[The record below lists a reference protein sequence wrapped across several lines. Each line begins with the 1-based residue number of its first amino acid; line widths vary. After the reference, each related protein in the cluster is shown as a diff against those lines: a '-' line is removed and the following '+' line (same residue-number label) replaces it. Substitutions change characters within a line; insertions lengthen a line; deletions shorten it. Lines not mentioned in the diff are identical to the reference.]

1 MWPPWSRRSGPE
13 FRTSVLKHGSNFAIF
28 SSSVGAA
35 SAGVNNQAPLATCQ
49 SKPSLVFL
57 QSQALDQCWAVTR
70 FRVIEP
76 PVLFSENRNRSRI
89 WFQELV
95 PEEDLE
101 PNFLWIGSGFPISS
115 KVKNCKIPALRIQ
128 SELLNG
134 DNRRLATSSYVTAA
148 PPVIQSQLFA
158 AESKFPNLGTW
169 SCSSRALASA
179 QNPSSGNGHDLHLL
193 FQSRNQGRG
202 SIRPPCTRSCICFP
216 EQKPRTSKYMTPMRA
231 RRATCAVRRE
241 RQWDKRTW
249 HWDLASSSGTWH
261 WHLRLGPYI

>member
-1 MWPPWSRRSGPE
+1 
-13 FRTSVLKHGSNFAIF
+13 
-28 SSSVGAA
+28 
-35 SAGVNNQAPLATCQ
+35 
-49 SKPSLVFL
+49 
-57 QSQALDQCWAVTR
+57 
-70 FRVIEP
+70 
-76 PVLFSENRNRSRI
+76 
-89 WFQELV
+89 
-95 PEEDLE
+95 
-101 PNFLWIGSGFPISS
+101 
-115 KVKNCKIPALRIQ
+115 
-128 SELLNG
+128 
-134 DNRRLATSSYVTAA
+134 
-148 PPVIQSQLFA
+148 
-158 AESKFPNLGTW
+158 LGTW